1 MPDQLN
7 VHLLLAALLAPLAGA
22 LIAGLMGSMFGG
34 HLIRRRTSKAV
45 TVLGVAISFVC
56 SLLILLEV
64 ISGAEF
70 NGPVYTWATI
80 GNLKL
85 EIGFLVDNLTA
96 MMMVVVTFISLL
108 VHIYSMGYMEN
119 DDNVSRFFSYIS
131 LFTFYMLSLVMSN
144 NFLQLFFGWEAVGL
158 VSYLLIGFWL
168 EKPTAVSAGLKA
180 FLVNRVGDFGFII
193 GIGLVFA
200 FAGSLN
206 YQDVFTI
213 REQLAMMTLP
223 GTSWLV
229 ITAICLFLFVGAM
242 GKSAQFPF
250 HVWLPDSMEGPTP
263 ISALIHAATMVTAGI
278 FMVARLSP
286 LYELSETALSVM
298 VVVGAI
304 SALFLG
310 LVAMVQTDIKRI
322 IAYSTLSQLGYMVV
336 ALGVSAYSVAVFH
349 LMTHA
354 FFKALL
360 FLAAGSVILGMHHD
374 QDIRNMGGLRK
385 YMPLTWITALIG
397 SLALTGVPF
406 FSGFYSK
413 ETIIG
418 AVRASSVT
426 GSTVALVAVIAGL
439 FVTGF
444 YTFRLFFYVFHGK
457 ERFQR
462 QQLVNLKTAEKEK
475 IPQGNIIGLLPGEKP
490 QESSWIIRLPLILL
504 AIPSVIAGYFMIEP
518 MVFGNFFEDVIFV
531 DNEKHAGMQALAL
544 HFDNALSM
552 TLHEIMTPTFWL
564 AIAGI
569 AMAWYFYMGNPVVP
583 IRLRRRFRFL
593 HRLLVEQY
601 YLDKL
606 YERVFVNGT
615 LWLGNVLWKKIDETL
630 IDDWIISRFFVKG
643 TKKLGRVV
651 FKVVDVVMIDGVLVN
666 GGSKMVGWIAS
677 IVRHFQSGYLY
688 HYVFAM
694 IIGLLCLLFWFVPIS
709 LR

>member
-1 MPDQLN
+1 MQDQLN
-7 VHLLLAALLAPLAGA
+7 VQLLLAALLTPLAGA

-34 HLIRRRTSKAV
+34 HMIRRRTSKAV
-45 TVLGVAISFVC
+45 TVTGVFISFVC
-56 SLLILLEV
+56 SFMILLQV
-64 ISGAEF
+64 LQGSEF
-70 NGPVYTWATI
+70 NGTIYTWASI
-80 GNLKL
+80 GGLKL
-85 EIGFLVDNLTA
+85 EIGFLVDSLTA
-96 MMMVVVTFISLL
+96 MMMTVVTFISLL
-108 VHIYSMGYMEN
+108 VHVYSMGYMEN

-131 LFTFYMLSLVMSN
+131 LFTFSMLALVMSN

-168 EKPTAVSAGLKA
+168 EKPTAVSAGVKA

-206 YQDVFTI
+206 YQDVFAI
-213 REQLAMMTLP
+213 REQLAMMMLP
-223 GTSWLV
+223 GTGWLV

-336 ALGVSAYSVAVFH
+336 ALGVSAYSAAVFH

-397 SLALTGVPF
+397 ALALTGMPF

-413 ETIIG
+413 ETIIS

-426 GSTVALVAVIAGL
+426 GSTFALVAVIIGL

-490 QESSWIIRLPLILL
+490 QESPWIIRLPLILL
-504 AIPSVIAGYFMIEP
+504 AIPSVIAGYLMIEP
-518 MVFGNFFEDVIFV
+518 MVFGDFFEGAIFI
-531 DNEKHAGMQALAL
+531 DNERHTAMSSLAL
-544 HFDNALSM
+544 HFDNALWM

-564 AIAGI
+564 AVAGI
-569 AMAWYFYMGNPVVP
+569 GVAWYFYMMNPVMP

-606 YERVFVNGT
+606 YEKMFVNGT
-615 LWLGNVLWKKIDETL
+615 LWLGNVLWKRIDVTL
-630 IDDWIISRFFVKG
+630 IDDWIISRFFVNG
-643 TKKLGRVV
+643 TKKVGRAMW
-651 FKVVDVVMIDGVLVN
+651 KVIDVITIDGLLVN
-666 GGSKMVGWIAS
+666 GGARMMGWIAS
-677 IVRHFQSGYLY
+677 VVRHFQSGYLY

-694 IIGLLCLLFWFVPIS
+694 ILGLLCLLFWFVPIS